1 MQSKIRSSLFGAAL
15 GLSMLVSP
23 VSPAWAQEQNPAP
36 TMPMGVTSV
45 TVEGNFVRIVG
56 VDANGGPLV
65 LLLDMRQMT
74 TTQLQALGL
83 PACID
88 PAAPCM
94 TGNQARGTGLP
105 ADDANANVAVGTT
118 PGGGAVAGGPGTT
131 PVGGAIDGNPG
142 PGFLP
147 GGLPDLGTIDVGINT
162 PGGGG
167 GLPFDLDGGASADT
181 GSDSGS
187 GSILDVD
194 VSAGAGGPGAGNG
207 GAGSGNGSILDVDAS
222 ASASDPTA
230 TGAAPA
236 RAACS
241 ISMRALRRTT
251 RTAAAAS
258 WTWTP
263 AARRTPRPPRVAP
276 APAASWTWTPAPR
289 RTTPATVATSSTW
302 TPARPPAIRLPR
314 APARSPAP
322 SMSA

>member
-56 VDANGGPLV
+56 VDANGGPMV

-83 PACID
+83 PACVD

-94 TGNQARGTGLP
+94 TGNQALGTGLAGRP
-105 ADDANANVAVGTT
+105 MSHANVAVGTT
-118 PGGGAVAGGPGTT
+118 RAAARWQVARGRPPSAASSTVTRGP
-131 PVGGAIDGNPG
+131 VSC
-142 PGFLP
+142 P

-181 GSDSGS
+181 GSD
-187 GSILDVD
+187 
-194 VSAGAGGPGAGNG
+194 
-207 GAGSGNGSILDVDAS
+207 
-222 ASASDPTA
+222 
-230 TGAAPA
+230 
-236 RAACS
+236 
-241 ISMRALRRTT
+241 
-251 RTAAAAS
+251 
-258 WTWTP
+258 
-263 AARRTPRPPRVAP
+263 P
-276 APAASWTWTPAPR
+276 APAAS
-289 RTTPATVATSSTW
+289 STW
-302 TPARPPAIRLPR
+302 T
-314 APARSPAP
+314 
-322 SMSA
+322 